1 MRLVPI
7 EIVPTLFQFGNVE
20 NVLDIWIYVIHKYS
34 FYSILDIFTT
44 FEYRIE
50 EQELLGINFNTTHL
64 YQFLIVGRCILFS
77 DSYYLLF
84 FRFISTREYRL
95 EDCEIQI
102 AKNRSQITQK
112 ANERKTKNTAYM
124 TYAKD
129 KQLCNIEELSKEL
142 ANEDC

>member
-1 MRLVPI
+1 M
-7 EIVPTLFQFGNVE
+7 F
-20 NVLDIWIYVIHKYS
+20 DIWIYVIHKDSCYS
-34 FYSILDIFTT
+34 VLDLFTT
-44 FEYRIE
+44 LEYRIE
-50 EQELLGINFNTTHL
+50 EQELLEINFNTTHL

-112 ANERKTKNTAYM
+112 ANERKTKNTAYIA
-124 TYAKD
+124 YAND
-129 KQLCNIEELSKEL
+129 K
-142 ANEDC
+142 